1 MFMHG
6 GWLHLGGN
14 MLYLW
19 IFGDNVEDDFGPIKF
34 LDLLPR
40 VRDCRDIRPILP

>member
-1 MFMHG
+1 MFMHE

-19 IFGDNVEDDFGPIKF
+19 IFGDNVEDRLGHGTFAVFYF
-34 LDLLPR
+34 LCGLAATLR
-40 VRDCRDIRPILP
+40 N